1 MYACVNRW
9 FEWTMC
15 LSGLFSGLNAIYM
28 TVWMDCLIWLYACL
42 YELYICLDGLCAC
55 LDGLHLSRQTV
66 FLSEW
71 ILLNQIVYFALVV
84 TIYEMGGHTSLF
96 LFLLIRL
103 AYDYDSMRLSYLH
116 YSGLWLFITFYSECD
131 MSFCQFI
138 DSILKLMFILL
149 MLWHILCWWGVIIKG

>member
-1 MYACVNRW
+1 MYACVNGW

-71 ILLNQIVYFALVV
+71 ILNQIVYFALVV
-84 TIYEMGGHTSLF
+84 IYEMGGHTSLF
-96 LFLLIRL
+96 LFLFLLIRL
-103 AYDYDSMRLSYLH
+103 AYMTMTLWGCLICIIQVCDYLSPFTL
-116 YSGLWLFITFYSECD
+116 SVTCLFVSSLTAFWNWCLFCLCCDIFYVGGCNY
-131 MSFCQFI
+131 
-138 DSILKLMFILL
+138 
-149 MLWHILCWWGVIIKG
+149 

>member
-1 MYACVNRW
+1 
-9 FEWTMC
+9 MC

-71 ILLNQIVYFALVV
+71 ILNQIVYFALVV
-84 TIYEMGGHTSLF
+84 IYEMGGHTSLFLF

-116 YSGLWLFITFYSECD
+116 YSCLWLFITFYWVWHVFLSVHWQHFE
-131 MSFCQFI
+131 I
-138 DSILKLMFILL
+138 DVYFAYAVTYF
-149 MLWHILCWWGVIIKG
+149 MLVGCNY